1 MILGQGNS
9 ASAGHFPV
17 PETFNQV
24 KTTSLEQDGQS
35 SLLGLPKIENVIK
48 PLPRRL
54 TMNNLIK
61 ASMQDGL

>member
-1 MILGQGNS
+1 MIVGQGNS
-9 ASAGHFPV
+9 ASAGRFPV

-24 KTTSLEQDGQS
+24 KTTSLEQVGQG
-35 SLLGLPKIENVIK
+35 SLLGLPKFENVIK